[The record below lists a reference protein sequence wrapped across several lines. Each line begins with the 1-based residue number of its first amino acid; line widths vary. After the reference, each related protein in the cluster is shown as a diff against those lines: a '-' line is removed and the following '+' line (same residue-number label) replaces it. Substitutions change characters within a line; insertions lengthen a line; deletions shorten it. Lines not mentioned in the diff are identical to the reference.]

1 MNRFVIFILLL
12 LPTECL
18 FAQKMNSRDKLQG
31 VWETTSVGAFEYF
44 DSHSYEY
51 EVYRNNDKLYL
62 HFESDTL
69 DGFSPSK
76 FGFSSKDLKGV
87 DSVPLDSLSD
97 YDGFVLVEYV
107 DPIVDSL
114 GVIHGFGLE
123 YGFKDYDEYYRC
135 SSNNHAVW
143 CCQKSFIPTPYLV
156 QIREVGI
163 KDGIDYLKKYFG
175 TSLLKISVRKAA
187 VFDNSFHQTKSFFY
201 KNDVVELV
209 KEEGQFFKIFYRS
222 KDDHIVE
229 GFIKKNNVYTKW

>member
-1 MNRFVIFILLL
+1 MNRFVIYILLF
-12 LPTECL
+12 LPTGCL

-31 VWETTSVGAFEYF
+31 VWETTSIRAFDYQ

-69 DGFSPSK
+69 GTYYSSK
-76 FGFSSKDLKGV
+76 FGFSPKDLKGI

-97 YDGFVLVEYV
+97 YDGFVLVEYD

-114 GVIHGFGLE
+114 GVIHGFVLE
-123 YGFKDYDEYYRC
+123 YGFKDYDNYYRC
-135 SSNNHAVW
+135 SSDI
-143 CCQKSFIPTPYLV
+143 CCYRKSAIPTPYLV
-156 QIREVGI
+156 LVKEAGT

-175 TSLLKISVRKAA
+175 TSLLKVSVQKAA
-187 VFDNSFHQTKSFFY
+187 VFDNSFHQTKNFFY

-229 GFIKKNNVYTKW
+229 GFIKKNNVYMKW